1 MTTQVNEL
9 DNLKGRRVMANSEFK
24 ELSTEDLK
32 YELESAEAKQQKMK
46 FDHVT
51 LGLENPKV
59 LVEVRRDIARI
70 KTELRAREISAMTE
84 EDLANRSKIRSR
96 RRENR

>member
-1 MTTQVNEL
+1 MPVNGF
-9 DNLKGRRVMANSEFK
+9 NNQKGRREMANNEFK

-46 FDHVT
+46 FDHAT
-51 LGLENPKV
+51 LGLENPQM

-70 KTELRAREISAMTE
+70 KTELRAREIGAMTE
-84 EDLANRSKIRSR
+84 EQLAGRSKIRAR
-96 RRENR
+96 RRANR